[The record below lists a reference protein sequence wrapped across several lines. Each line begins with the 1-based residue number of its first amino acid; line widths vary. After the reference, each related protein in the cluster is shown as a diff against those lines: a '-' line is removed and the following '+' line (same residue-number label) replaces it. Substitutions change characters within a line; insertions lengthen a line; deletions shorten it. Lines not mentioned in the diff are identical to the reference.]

1 MRTTSG
7 DHPPARDGVRRG
19 SPEDVGTNVAV
30 FPLSVPACAPGGAMT
45 SRLPWWIEGGGFVL
59 AFNAGI
65 ANAIGLLG
73 FQHQAMSHLTGTTTM
88 VGVAL
93 AEGHFGLTLHLLAVL
108 GSFTFG
114 AVVSAMIVN
123 GGTLKISRRYYAV
136 LFLEGAAF
144 FAAAVLLQ
152 DGSTIGH
159 HLASFACGAQNAMAT
174 TYSGSIVRT
183 THVTGVFT
191 DIGIW
196 LGQALRGHRQDLRQ
210 IKIHLALVS
219 GFVVGGGA
227 GAVLYAAL
235 GLGSL
240 YACAGVAMAL
250 GFTAMV
256 MVRREPGR

>member
-1 MRTTSG
+1 MRTMSG
-7 DHPPARDGVRRG
+7 DLPPARDGVRRG
-19 SPEDVGTNVAV
+19 SPEDVGTDVAV

-123 GGTLKISRRYYAV
+123 GGTLS
-136 LFLEGAAF
+136 
-144 FAAAVLLQ
+144 
-152 DGSTIGH
+152 H

-240 YACAGVAMAL
+240 YACAGVAMVL
-250 GFTAMV
+250 GFTAVV
-256 MVRREPGR
+256 MVRRDTGT